1 MHYLIV
7 WLLYS
12 YLPEAL
18 RTRLQIVT
26 LVKNNDIRFQS

>member
-1 MHYLIV
+1 MPDLIG

-18 RTRLQIVT
+18 RTRLKIIT
-26 LVKNNDIRFQS
+26 LQDRTP